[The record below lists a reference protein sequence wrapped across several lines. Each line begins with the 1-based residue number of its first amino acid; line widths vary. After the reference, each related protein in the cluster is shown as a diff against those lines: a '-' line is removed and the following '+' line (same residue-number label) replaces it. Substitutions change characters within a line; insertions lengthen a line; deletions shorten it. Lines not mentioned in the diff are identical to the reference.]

1 MYCSYFGFKRNP
13 FTTAPDPEFFY
24 PTAKHKE
31 ALACLLYA
39 VERRKGFALITGE
52 VGAGKTLLC
61 RTALT
66 KLNNCVDTAL
76 ISHTSLTAKQVIQA
90 ICAEFELPSDGL
102 SKLALVSG
110 LHEFLIT
117 RLGVNRNVVIIIDE
131 AQNLNA
137 RALEEVR
144 MLGNL
149 ETDQEKLIQII
160 LVGQPEL
167 RKILMRPE
175 LRQLNQR
182 IAVKFHLYPLSR
194 QETFDYIDHRLR
206 VAGTDQ
212 ARLFGPEAKNLI
224 FEYSNGVPRLINM
237 VCDQSLLQA
246 YVNEEG
252 HVSRG
257 IVEKVI
263 SEIEGYYLK
272 ETPAS
277 EAALSGE
284 A

>member
-1 MYCSYFGFKRNP
+1 MYCSYFGFKQNP

-24 PTAKHKE
+24 PTEKHKE

-61 RTALT
+61 RTALAR
-66 KLNNCVDTAL
+66 LNAGVDTAL
-76 ISHTSLTAKQVIQA
+76 VSHTSLTAKQIIQA
-90 ICAEFELPSDGL
+90 ICAEFELPSEGL
-102 SKLALVSG
+102 SKLALVSE
-110 LHEFLIT
+110 LHEYLIS
-117 RLGVNRNVVIIIDE
+117 RLSVNRNVVIIIDE

-149 ETDQEKLIQII
+149 ETDQEKLIQVV

-167 RKILMRPE
+167 RKMLMRPE

-194 QETFDYIDHRLR
+194 QEAFGYVEHRLR
-206 VAGTDQ
+206 VAGAERTG
-212 ARLFGPEAKNLI
+212 LFSPEAKGLV
-224 FEYSNGVPRLINM
+224 FDYSNGVPRLINL

-252 HVSRG
+252 HVGRSV
-257 IVEKVI
+257 VEKVI

-272 ETPAS
+272 EVPTS